1 MPAETVA
8 PRPRR
13 RQADR
18 RAESENRLLTA
29 AAELLV
35 ESGISAA
42 TFENIGRRAGLSRGL
57 VTRRFGSK
65 SGIIEALIE
74 RLKTRVYAELEARH
88 LAEVSGLEAVIG
100 YMDAFLDSLQG
111 DREQRA
117 YFVLLA
123 ASVADVSDLRAP
135 FYQTHEATAELLGT
149 LLRRGV
155 SEGSIRA
162 DLDVRSAALMI
173 GSQLFGL
180 AMQSLLDPM
189 MDLGSLRRTVTETT
203 RRGLAA

>member
-1 MPAETVA
+1 MPETPA
-8 PRPRR
+8 SSLPRR

-35 ESGISAA
+35 ESGISAT

-65 SGIIEALIE
+65 RGIIEALID
-74 RLKTRVYAELEARH
+74 RLKHRVYAALEARH
-88 LAEVSGLEAVIG
+88 LEGVSGLEATLAYV
-100 YMDAFLDSLQG
+100 DAFLDSLQG

-117 YFVLLA
+117 YFILLA
-123 ASVADVSDLRAP
+123 ASVSDVSELRVP
-135 FYQTHEATAELLGT
+135 FYDTHKATAELLEE
-149 LLRRGV
+149 LLHKGL

-162 DLDVRSAALMI
+162 SLDVKSAALMV
-173 GSQLFGL
+173 GSLLFGV
-180 AMQSLLDPM
+180 AMQSLLDPL
-189 MDLGSLRRTVTETT
+189 MDLEPLRRAMIETM
-203 RRGLAA
+203 RRGFAV

>member
-1 MPAETVA
+1 MPANRVS
-8 PRPRR
+8 PPPRR

-35 ESGISAA
+35 ESGISAT

-65 SGIIEALIE
+65 RGIIEALIE
-74 RLKTRVYAELEARH
+74 RLKSRVYAALEARH
-88 LAEVSGLEAVIG
+88 LEDVSGLDAALA

-123 ASVADVSDLRAP
+123 ASVADVSDLRVP
-135 FYQTHEATAELLGT
+135 FYETHKATAELLEE
-149 LLRRGV
+149 LLRKGV

-162 DLDVRSAALMI
+162 NLDVESAALMV
-173 GSQLFGL
+173 GSLLFGV

-189 MDLGSLRRTVTETT
+189 MDLERLRLTVVDTV
-203 RRGLAA
+203 RLGFAA